1 MGDLGSIPRLG
12 RSPGEGNSYPLQYP
26 VLKNSDRGAWWAQ
39 SMGSQSVR
47 CSWSDTA
54 ERLSL
59 TNGSLLFKANC
70 AAPPSSNIVLSFLAL
85 HIYGTLKDGNNNP
98 EYEKEKETLMYR
110 RVLWTLWEREKV
122 GRFGRMAL
130 KHVKYHV

>member
-1 MGDLGSIPRLG
+1 MSLGLAGRLFVSIPYKWSFPGGSASKESTCNVGDLGSIPRLG

-85 HIYGTLKDGNNNP
+85 SLLCFQ
-98 EYEKEKETLMYR
+98 EC
-110 RVLWTLWEREKV
+110 
-122 GRFGRMAL
+122 
-130 KHVKYHV
+130 